1 METKHHYKVMII
13 DSDETHLQLMERA
26 ILRHLQGASLHIFQ
40 DTNLF
45 FDALDNIM
53 PDIIIADYLLPG
65 LNGIDFLK
73 ALNAKNLDIPIITT
87 TAHAD
92 KTIAVQA
99 IKHGAWDHLVKSSDF
114 FDILPGIIKGVVHEQ
129 KLKKSLYEIGS
140 WFYNMADRMFNWLWE
155 VDACG
160 VFTYSNHS
168 VETILG
174 YRPDEITGKYYHDF
188 FHEEDKEGIKQKFH
202 QTKKEGETL
211 LAFEHRLV
219 HKKGPDRIV
228 EANVI
233 PFFDKT
239 ENFLGFRGIHRD
251 ITDRKQREE
260 ALRNSEKKYRSLI
273 DDVLDG
279 SAIGVLILNSDY
291 RIAWVNR
298 ALKSYFG
305 IGDEELTG
313 KDQRKFIHDRIGQI
327 FEDPETFVE
336 KVSATY
342 DDNTYTE
349 NFQCRVLPEGK
360 RKERRLRHHS
370 QPIRSGIYA
379 GGRIEHYTDITEQIL
394 AKKELEKIK
403 AEQTV
408 LLDMV
413 PAMMFWVDKKGY
425 FIRVNKAFADFFHT
439 SPDETIGKSYFDL
452 FPEDM
457 AKMFQN
463 DNLKIIKTG
472 IPLKQIEE
480 RVSTPDGTMWV
491 STDKIPYKDEQGNTI
506 GIVGFSVDITKRKK
520 AEAYARRLSQQLI
533 KAQEIEKQMLSHDLH
548 DHLAQDLSVIKI
560 GCETLFD
567 NSPEPPAE
575 IRLKVSELS
584 KILEGCIMA
593 VRDLA
598 YGLRPP
604 ALDQLGLLQTLF
616 QYCKEVTAKNAVKIE
631 FHSAGMENLRLN
643 FNTEINLYR
652 IVQEGIS
659 NINKHSD
666 ATHATIRLVLSHPN
680 IILRIE
686 DNGRGFDVKARLP
699 EAINEKHM
707 GIQSMKERVSLLHGI
722 MTIKSRPDEGTK
734 ILIEIPYKENL
745 SDSTKEGLDN
755 R

>member
-13 DSDETHLQLMERA
+13 DSDETHLRLMERA
-26 ILRHLQGASLHIFQ
+26 ILKRLQGASLHLFQ

-45 FDALDNIM
+45 FDALYNIM
-53 PDIIIADYLLPG
+53 PDIIIVDYLLPG

-73 ALNAKNLDIPIITT
+73 ALTAKNLDIPIITT
-87 TAHAD
+87 TVHAD

-99 IKHGAWDHLVKSSDF
+99 LKHGAWDHLVKSADF
-114 FDILPGIIKGVVHEQ
+114 FDILPGIIKAVVHEQ
-129 KLKKSLYEIGS
+129 RLKKPLRKTAS
-140 WFYNMADRMFNWLWE
+140 WFYSMPDKMFNWLWE
-155 VDACG
+155 VDARG
-160 VFTYSNHS
+160 VFTYSNHA

-174 YRPDEITGKYYHDF
+174 YHPDEITGQYYLDF
-188 FHEEDKEGIKQKFH
+188 FYDEDKEGIKQKFH
-202 QTKKEGETL
+202 EIKKEGETL
-211 LAFEHRLV
+211 LAFEHRLI
-219 HKKGPDRIV
+219 HKKGYDRIV

-233 PFFDKT
+233 PFFDKRK
-239 ENFLGFRGIHRD
+239 NFLGFRGIHRD
-251 ITDRKQREE
+251 ITDRKQTEE
-260 ALRNSEKKYRSLI
+260 ALRNSEKRYRSLI
-273 DDVLDG
+273 DDVLDS
-279 SAIGVLILNSDY
+279 SAIGILILNSDY

-298 ALKSYFG
+298 ALESYFG
-305 IGDEELTG
+305 IEGEELTG
-313 KDQRKFIHDRIGQI
+313 KDQRKFIHDQIGQI
-327 FEDPETFVE
+327 FEDPETFVK

-342 DDNTYTE
+342 DNNTYTE
-349 NFQCRVLPEGK
+349 DFQCRVLPEGK

-379 GGRIEHYTDITEQIL
+379 GGRIEHYSDITERVL
-394 AKKELEKIK
+394 AKEELEKIK
-403 AEQTV
+403 AEQAV

-413 PAMMFWVDKKGY
+413 PAMIFWVDKKGY
-425 FIRVNKAFADFFHT
+425 FIRVNKAFSDFFHT
-439 SPDETIGKSYFDL
+439 SPDKISGKSYFDL
-452 FPEDM
+452 FPEDI

-472 IPLKQIEE
+472 FPLKQVEE
-480 RVSTPDGTMWV
+480 QIPTPDGIMWV

-520 AEAYARRLSQQLI
+520 AEAYILRLSQQLL
-533 KAQEIEKQMLSHDLH
+533 KVQEIERQRLSHDLH

-567 NSPEPPAE
+567 NFPETPAE
-575 IRLKVSELS
+575 IKLKVSELS
-584 KILEGCIMA
+584 RILEGCIMA

-604 ALDQLGLLQTLF
+604 ALDQLGLVQTLF
-616 QYCKEVTAKNAVKIE
+616 QYCEEVTEKNAVKVE
-631 FHSAGMENLRLN
+631 FHAAGMENLRLN
-643 FNTEINLYR
+643 FNAEINIYR
-652 IVQEGIS
+652 IVQEGIN
-659 NINKHSD
+659 NIKKHSD
-666 ATHATIRLVLSHPN
+666 ATHATIRLVLSHPD

-686 DNGRGFDVKARLP
+686 DNGRGFDIKLRLP

-722 MTIKSRPDEGTK
+722 MTIKSRPDEGVK

-745 SDSTKEGLDN
+745 SDSTKECLDN